1 MSEPNQSDFRDDGP
15 AAGSPRGSGR
25 WDAEAE
31 GAAGAAAYGSGGS
44 IRPGSDGPGSDGPGW
59 LEDHWEEEA
68 LGLADT
74 VDVSSTVDELVV
86 YLDGYLDD
94 EQRRRVE
101 RRLLEDESAR
111 ADLVA
116 LQSSW
121 DALDA
126 LPRESCSVDFTE
138 STMKLVVQRELAS
151 QTGWKRW
158 RKWAAPV
165 VVAAGLLLSLG
176 MGFLLARQAETADE
190 REFLESYRL
199 IRDWE
204 KYELLGDFDFLLRL
218 EKEGLFTREVNHV
231 AP

>member
-1 MSEPNQSDFRDDGP
+1 MSEPNQSEFRDDGP
-15 AAGSPRGSGR
+15 AASRSRGPQRADSNQAEPAGSGSGDLGVGPSA
-25 WDAEAE
+25 WAEE
-31 GAAGAAAYGSGGS
+31 S
-44 IRPGSDGPGSDGPGW
+44 W
-59 LEDHWEEEA
+59 EDESF
-68 LGLADT
+68 GLADT
-74 VDVSSTVDELVV
+74 LDVSSTVDELVV

-116 LQSSW
+116 LQNSW

-158 RKWAAPV
+158 RKWLAPL
-165 VVAAGLLLSLG
+165 VVAAGLVLSLG
-176 MGFLLARQAETADE
+176 MGFMLARQAQTADE

>member
-1 MSEPNQSDFRDDGP
+1 MSDPDEPEFTD
-15 AAGSPRGSGR
+15 
-25 WDAEAE
+25 E
-31 GAAGAAAYGSGGS
+31 GAASASRRAAELGQSGGDWS
-44 IRPGSDGPGSDGPGW
+44 GDRADAGELSDGWG
-59 LEDHWEEEA
+59 EEKF
-68 LGLADT
+68 GLADT

-111 ADLVA
+111 ADLAA

-121 DALDA
+121 DALDV

-138 STMKLVVQRELAS
+138 STMKLVVQRELAVEPS
-151 QTGWKRW
+151 RNRW
-158 RKWAAPV
+158 QKWVAPA
-165 VVAAGLLLSLG
+165 VVAVGLLLSLG
-176 MGFLLARQAETADE
+176 VGFMLARQAQTAEE

>member
-1 MSEPNQSDFRDDGP
+1 VSDSPTGR
-15 AAGSPRGSGR
+15 AA
-25 WDAEAE
+25 AEAE
-31 GAAGAAAYGSGGS
+31 LSGGEL
-44 IRPGSDGPGSDGPGW
+44 SDERWPD
-59 LEDHWEEEA
+59 EEF
-68 LGLADT
+68 GLADT
-74 VDVSSTVDELVV
+74 VDVSSTVDDLVV

-111 ADLVA
+111 ADLAA

-126 LPRESCSVDFTE
+126 LPRESCRVDFTE
-138 STMKLVVQRELAS
+138 STMKLVVQRELATES
-151 QTGWKRW
+151 SWKGW
-158 RKWAAPV
+158 RKWVAPL

-176 MGFLLARQAETADE
+176 MGYVWARQAQTADE